1 MMEEMKYKLESFEGP
16 LDLLLTLIKKNK
28 VNIWDIPIVEITDQY
43 LEAISGIEKSMLDNT
58 GEFIILAS
66 QLLYIKSKMLLP
78 KDEEEEEE
86 DPREELAQRLY
97 EYKKFKE
104 ASQSM
109 RKSEFSSK
117 YMVFRDEEPIK
128 FPVPEYNIN
137 HETSTLLDAF
147 NSIMQR
153 RVRKAKP
160 EKRAFYGIVGR
171 EKVSVDDMV
180 VKINN
185 VLKINKKVEFSSLF
199 GEEDSR
205 PEMIATFMALL
216 EMIKLNQI
224 CADYDDTKKEFII
237 SVGKNGLKGQD

>member
-1 MMEEMKYKLESFEGP
+1 MDEIKYRLESFEGP

-28 VNIWDIPIVEITDQY
+28 VSIWDIPIVEITDQY
-43 LEAISGIEKSMLDNT
+43 LEAIAGIEKTMLDNT

-78 KDEEEEEE
+78 KDEEDDEE

-104 ASQSM
+104 ASQQM

-117 YMVFRDEEPIK
+117 YMVFRGEEDIK

-137 HETSTLLDAF
+137 HELSDLIDAF
-147 NSIMQR
+147 GNILQR

-160 EKRAFYGIVGR
+160 ETRAFYGIVVR

-180 VKINN
+180 IKIKDR
-185 VLKINKKVEFSSLF
+185 LRAIGKVDFSSLF
-199 GEEDSR
+199 GENDSR
-205 PEMIATFMALL
+205 PEMIATFLAVL
-216 EMIKLNQI
+216 EMVKLNQI
-224 CADYDDTKKEFII
+224 RADFDDDKQEFII
-237 SVGKNGLKGQD
+237 SENKETVKGQE

>member
-1 MMEEMKYKLESFEGP
+1 MDEIKYRLESFEGP

-28 VNIWDIPIVEITDQY
+28 VSIWDIPIVEITDQY
-43 LEAISGIEKSMLDNT
+43 LEAIAGIEKTMLDNT

-78 KDEEEEEE
+78 KDEEDDEE

-104 ASQSM
+104 ASQQM

-117 YMVFRDEEPIK
+117 YMVFRGEEDIK

-137 HETSTLLDAF
+137 HELSDLIDAF
-147 NSIMQR
+147 GNILQR

-180 VKINN
+180 IKIKDRLRVNG
-185 VLKINKKVEFSSLF
+185 KVDFSSLF
-199 GEEDSR
+199 GENDSR
-205 PEMIATFMALL
+205 PEMIATFLAVL
-216 EMIKLNQI
+216 EMVKLNQI
-224 CADYDDTKKEFII
+224 RADYDDDKKEFII
-237 SVGKNGLKGQD
+237 SENKETVKGQE

>member
-1 MMEEMKYKLESFEGP
+1 MDEIKYRLEGFEGP

-28 VNIWDIPIVEITDQY
+28 VSIWDIPIVEITDQY
-43 LEAISGIEKSMLDNT
+43 LEAIAGIEKTMLDNT

-78 KDEEEEEE
+78 KDEEDDEE

-104 ASQSM
+104 ASQQM

-117 YMVFRDEEPIK
+117 YMVFRDEEDIK

-137 HETSTLLDAF
+137 HELSDLIDAF
-147 NSIMQR
+147 GNIFQR

-180 VKINN
+180 IKIKDRLRANG
-185 VLKINKKVEFSSLF
+185 KVDFSSLF
-199 GEEDSR
+199 GENDSR
-205 PEMIATFMALL
+205 PEMIATFLAVL
-216 EMIKLNQI
+216 EMVKLNQI
-224 CADYDDTKKEFII
+224 RADFDDDKQEFII
-237 SVGKNGLKGQD
+237 SENKETVKGQE

>member
-1 MMEEMKYKLESFEGP
+1 MDEIKYRLESFEGP

-28 VNIWDIPIVEITDQY
+28 VSIWDIPIVEITDQY
-43 LEAISGIEKSMLDNT
+43 LEAIAGIEKTMLDNT

-78 KDEEEEEE
+78 KDEEDDEE

-104 ASQSM
+104 ASQQM

-117 YMVFRDEEPIK
+117 YMVFRGEEDIK

-137 HETSTLLDAF
+137 HELSDLIDAF
-147 NSIMQR
+147 GNIFQR

-180 VKINN
+180 IKIKDRLRANG
-185 VLKINKKVEFSSLF
+185 KVDFSSLF
-199 GEEDSR
+199 GENDSR
-205 PEMIATFMALL
+205 PEMIATFLAVL
-216 EMIKLNQI
+216 EMVKLNQI
-224 CADYDDTKKEFII
+224 RADFDDDKQEFII
-237 SVGKNGLKGQD
+237 SENKETVKGQE

>member
-1 MMEEMKYKLESFEGP
+1 MDEIKYRLESFEGP

-28 VNIWDIPIVEITDQY
+28 VSIWDIPIVEITDQY
-43 LEAISGIEKSMLDNT
+43 LEAIAGIEKTMLDNT

-78 KDEEEEEE
+78 KDEEDDEE

-104 ASQSM
+104 ASQQM

-117 YMVFRDEEPIK
+117 YMVFRDEEDIK

-137 HETSTLLDAF
+137 HELSDLIDAF
-147 NSIMQR
+147 GNIFQR

-180 VKINN
+180 IKIKDRLRANG
-185 VLKINKKVEFSSLF
+185 KVDFSSLF
-199 GEEDSR
+199 GENDSR
-205 PEMIATFMALL
+205 PEMIATFLAVL
-216 EMIKLNQI
+216 EMVKLNQI
-224 CADYDDTKKEFII
+224 RADYDDNKQEFII
-237 SVGKNGLKGQD
+237 SENKETVKGQE

>member
-1 MMEEMKYKLESFEGP
+1 MDEIKYRLESFEGP

-28 VNIWDIPIVEITDQY
+28 VSIWDIPIVEITDQY
-43 LEAISGIEKSMLDNT
+43 LEAIAGIEKTMLDNT

-78 KDEEEEEE
+78 KDEEDDEE

-104 ASQSM
+104 ASQQM

-117 YMVFRDEEPIK
+117 YMVFRGEEDIK

-137 HETSTLLDAF
+137 HELSDLIDAF
-147 NSIMQR
+147 GNILQR

-180 VKINN
+180 IKIKDRLRVNG
-185 VLKINKKVEFSSLF
+185 KVDFSSLF
-199 GEEDSR
+199 GENDSR
-205 PEMIATFMALL
+205 PEMIATFLAVL
-216 EMIKLNQI
+216 EMVKLNQVR
-224 CADYDDTKKEFII
+224 ADYDDDKQEFII
-237 SVGKNGLKGQD
+237 SENKETVKGQE

>member
-1 MMEEMKYKLESFEGP
+1 MDEIKYRLESFEGP

-28 VNIWDIPIVEITDQY
+28 VSIWDIPIVEITDQY
-43 LEAISGIEKSMLDNT
+43 LEAIAGIEKTMLDNT
-58 GEFIILAS
+58 GEIIILAS

-78 KDEEEEEE
+78 KDEEDDEE

-104 ASQSM
+104 ASQQM

-117 YMVFRDEEPIK
+117 YMVFRGEEDIK

-137 HETSTLLDAF
+137 HELSDLIDAF
-147 NSIMQR
+147 GNILQR

-180 VKINN
+180 IKIKDRLRVNG
-185 VLKINKKVEFSSLF
+185 KVDFSSLF
-199 GEEDSR
+199 GENDSR
-205 PEMIATFMALL
+205 PEMIATFLAVL
-216 EMIKLNQI
+216 EMVKLNQI
-224 CADYDDTKKEFII
+224 RADYDDDKQEFII
-237 SVGKNGLKGQD
+237 SENKETVKGQE

>member
-1 MMEEMKYKLESFEGP
+1 MDEIKYRLESFEGP

-28 VNIWDIPIVEITDQY
+28 VSIWDIPIVEITDQY
-43 LEAISGIEKSMLDNT
+43 LEAIAGIEKTMLDNT

-78 KDEEEEEE
+78 KDEEDDEE

-104 ASQSM
+104 ASQQM

-117 YMVFRDEEPIK
+117 YMVFRDEEDIK

-137 HETSTLLDAF
+137 HELSDLIDAF
-147 NSIMQR
+147 GNIFQR

-180 VKINN
+180 IKIKDRLRANG
-185 VLKINKKVEFSSLF
+185 KVDFSSLF
-199 GEEDSR
+199 GENDSR
-205 PEMIATFMALL
+205 PEMIATFLAVL
-216 EMIKLNQI
+216 EMVKLNQI
-224 CADYDDTKKEFII
+224 RADYDDDKQEFII
-237 SVGKNGLKGQD
+237 SENKETVKGQE

>member
-1 MMEEMKYKLESFEGP
+1 MDEIKYRLESFEGP

-28 VNIWDIPIVEITDQY
+28 VSIWDIPIVEITDQY
-43 LEAISGIEKSMLDNT
+43 LEAISGIEKTMLDNT

-78 KDEEEEEE
+78 KDEEDDEE

-104 ASQSM
+104 ASQQM

-117 YMVFRDEEPIK
+117 YMVFRGEEDIK

-137 HETSTLLDAF
+137 HELSDLIDAF
-147 NSIMQR
+147 GNILQR

-160 EKRAFYGIVGR
+160 EKHAFYGIVGR

-180 VKINN
+180 IKIKDRLRANG
-185 VLKINKKVEFSSLF
+185 KVDFSSLF
-199 GEEDSR
+199 GENDSR
-205 PEMIATFMALL
+205 PEMIATFLAVL
-216 EMIKLNQI
+216 EMVKLNQI
-224 CADYDDTKKEFII
+224 RADYDDDKQEFII
-237 SVGKNGLKGQD
+237 SENKETVKGQE